1 MKNRI
6 KSQKGITLVAL
17 VITIVI
23 LIILATI
30 AINMIFGEN
39 GLVNRTEEAK
49 LKQSIAEAQERL
61 ELVLADAYAEKNVNK
76 AEYNQDE
83 FLDEFIYEQ
92 EPGAKIFEYGEGEL
106 ISLNGHAFWL
116 DRSVPQLGKY
126 LGEEGILPPV
136 ITRINILDKTTSS
149 VNIEVVTTESEG
161 LTYKY
166 SIKELGQGDESYTQV
181 IEKSENTNEF
191 TGLQDTKKYTIKVE
205 LIKDGQVA
213 DSKIINVLI
222 GKLEKGVVTFGDV
235 LWQEGKASVTIHT
248 EETGYTLQYQIGAID
263 DNNWIDTTSGSVI
276 EELEL
281 NQIVY
286 GRLWN
291 GIEESY
297 PASVDIDD
305 KIAPSATLTVGTK
318 TGNSIAVS
326 VSTSDSQSGLAP
338 SETYKYYLESTLKS
352 TTTNSS
358 YTFSGLT
365 EGASYTLKVIV
376 TDRAGNT
383 TTKSVT
389 ASTIK
394 TAQGTLKAGDYVTY
408 PSSKGNLACRVLYDS
423 SSGYGVQLITSSCVK
438 DVTLGYN
445 DPTVSGT
452 DNFTKAKNSYNNAVS
467 TLNNAAEEYNN
478 ITYSTRARCV
488 GSHPTSTS
496 DTTSYFT
503 SRYSYMSSYNG
514 QFKNNDTTNYI
525 TDCNQMGSLGIRDID
540 DNYWLASRAV
550 NSSSDNSLIGV
561 RYVNTSCDLYLNPLC
576 GVNSSGSTSA
586 WSDTDGLRPVFTLKS
601 GIKVTGGNG
610 TEESPYTLGV

>member
-1 MKNRI
+1 METKKKFSKKALYKN
-6 KSQKGITLVAL
+6 KGITLVAL

-61 ELVLADAYAEKNVNK
+61 ELVLADAYVEKNVNK

-181 IEKSENTNEF
+181 SEKSENTNEF

-205 LIKDGQVA
+205 LIKDGEVA

-222 GKLEKGVVTFGDV
+222 GKLEEGVVTFGDV

-276 EELEL
+276 ENLKYD
-281 NQIVY
+281 QIVY

-326 VSTSDSQSGLAP
+326 VSASDSQSGLAT
-338 SETYKYYLESTLKS
+338 SGTYKYYLGSTLKS

-358 YTFSGLT
+358 YTFTGLSDGT
-365 EGASYTLKVIV
+365 SYTLKVIV
-376 TDRAGNT
+376 TDKAGNT
-383 TTKSVT
+383 TTRTVT

-394 TAQGTLKAGDYVTY
+394 TAQGTLEEGDYVTY

-423 SSGYGVQLITSSCVK
+423 SSGYGVQLITRTCPK
-438 DVTLGYN
+438 DVTLGSSSFS
-445 DPTVSGT
+445 TCKT
-452 DNFTKAKNSYNNAVS
+452 SYNNAVS
-467 TLNNAAEEYNN
+467 TLNNAAAGYNN
-478 ITYSTRARCV
+478 SSYSTRARCV

-503 SRYSYMSSYNG
+503 SSYSYMSPYNG
-514 QFKNNDTTNYI
+514 QFKAPDTKYL
-525 TDCNQMGSLGIRDID
+525 TDYNQMGTLGIRNISDS
-540 DNYWLASRAV
+540 YWVASRGVDSDSGFANFYVRAV
-550 NSSSDNSLIGV
+550 GTSGNLYTYIGFCCVGSD
-561 RYVNTSCDLYLNPLC
+561 D
-576 GVNSSGSTSA
+576 
-586 WSDTDGLRPVFTLKS
+586 
-601 GIKVTGGNG
+601 
-610 TEESPYTLGV
+610 YTNAR